1 MSGSAAKPATSA
13 ATLALVLQQRG
24 GDGLAVEVQGHRR
37 RNEVD
42 VHPRRCGVRLP
53 HGYRDLLLR
62 FNGLEGFVGPES
74 CYLVLH
80 PIEFVGSH
88 QYEPNIVPGLIVV
101 GSDGGGEAFGFL
113 QEESGG
119 SLFARV
125 PFIGDGLASMDRLAT
140 TFEGFIERI
149 RLGDFG

>member
-1 MSGSAAKPATSA
+1 MRLDDLLGASGITTCAPASPAAIAEA
-13 ATLALVLQQRG
+13 ERDL
-24 GDGLAVEVQGHRR
+24 
-37 RNEVD
+37 
-42 VHPRRCGVRLP
+42 GVRLP